1 MRNFRGNIAYAS
13 GDNLGSQQMGG
24 FKEGAQAHRRCRDC
38 MTTAED
44 LISNVF

>member
-1 MRNFRGNIAYAS
+1 MRNFRGTIAYAS

-38 MTTAED
+38 MTTVED
-44 LISNVF
+44 LISKVF